1 MQPNH
6 ILQSLIGYEP
16 IIDRK
21 RGVMGLRVQL
31 KPAGEARHP
40 MAALY
45 AEFGR
50 DWPAQSHSVLLSARE
65 AIIDGSLLEVAPNPN
80 VWLEIPAELTC
91 LPEMQQLLAELHR
104 LGFPMVLRGRT
115 PIPLPPHL
123 LAAFRLSII
132 HVDEDRRLFAKDQ
145 TPLPAGVKRSIGYAQ
160 DGVRSIELMERCFD
174 TGAQAVLGWPMED
187 AITYRER
194 PSSQPDYVAI
204 MQLIAMTDRNEDPP
218 KMEAVIR
225 RDPAIAYRLLRYIN
239 SVGFGLQVQVQS
251 FRHAIMMLGYQKLKR
266 WLALLLAT
274 SSKDANMRPVMLASF
289 RRGLFLEQ
297 LLGQDQDDAMRDE
310 VFILGVF
317 SLLDKLMKKP
327 FDQLFDSLAVPER
340 VHETLV
346 TGSGTYAPY
355 LRIVEA
361 IEQGPDPQL
370 QGALDDCLLTLADCN
385 MAVLRTLRA
394 PELMQA

>member
-1 MQPNH
+1 MEPNH

-21 RGVMGLRVQL
+21 RSVMGLRVRMQA
-31 KPAGEARHP
+31 PGGGRP
-40 MAALY
+40 SMATLY
-45 AEFGR
+45 DEFAE
-50 DWPAQSHSVLLSARE
+50 DWPAQSHSVLLSASE
-65 AIIDGSLLEVAPNPN
+65 AVLDGRLLEVKANPN
-80 VWLEIPAELTC
+80 VWLEVPAELTC
-91 LPEMQQLLAELHR
+91 LPEMQDLLGDLHHN
-104 LGFPMVLRGRT
+104 GMPMVLRGRP

-123 LAAFRLSII
+123 LPAFRMSII
-132 HVDEDRRLFAKDQ
+132 HVDEDRRLLAKDSQ
-145 TPLPAGVKRSIGYAQ
+145 ALPAGVKRTIGYAQ
-160 DGVRSIELMERCFD
+160 DGVKTIELMERCFD

-187 AITYRER
+187 AMSYRDR
-194 PSSQPDYVAI
+194 QNSQPDYAAI
-204 MQLIAMTDRNEDPP
+204 MQLIAMADAGEDPP

-289 RRGLFLEQ
+289 RRGLMLEQ
-297 LLGQDQDDAMRDE
+297 LLGEDQSDEMRDE

-327 FDQLFDSLAVPER
+327 FAELFDTLAVPER
-340 VHETLV
+340 VHDTLV
-346 TGSGTYAPY
+346 SGTGTYAPY

-361 IEQGPDPQL
+361 IEQGPDPKVQD
-370 QGALDDCLLTLADCN
+370 ALDACLLTLADCN
-385 MAVLRTLRA
+385 KAVLRTLRA
-394 PELMQA
+394 PELANA